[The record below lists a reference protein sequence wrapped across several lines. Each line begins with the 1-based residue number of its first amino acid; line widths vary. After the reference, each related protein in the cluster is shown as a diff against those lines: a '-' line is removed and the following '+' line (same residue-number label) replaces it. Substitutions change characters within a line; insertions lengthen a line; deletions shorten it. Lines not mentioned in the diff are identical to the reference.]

1 MKVKFFNNIE
11 YQTFPLTED
20 MIDID
25 EEVLKEIGVTK
36 QYLNGEIVD
45 YIPVEAMIIE
55 LKEELAT
62 YDYIGNKI
70 ATGVATKE
78 DYSKEIE
85 HCENLR
91 KRIREL
97 EKSL

>member
-20 MIDID
+20 MIEVD
-25 EEVLKEIGVTK
+25 ENLLKEIGISK

-45 YIPVEAMIIE
+45 YIPVEAIIND
-55 LKEELAT
+55 LKAELAT
-62 YDYIGNKI
+62 YDYIGVKI

-78 DYSKEIE
+78 EYSKEIAY
-85 HCENLR
+85 CESLR
-91 KRIREL
+91 NRIREL
-97 EKSL
+97 GG

>member
-11 YQTFPLTED
+11 YQTYPETED

-25 EEVLKEIGVTK
+25 ENILQEIGVSK
-36 QYLNGEIVD
+36 QFLNGEIVD
-45 YIPVEAMIIE
+45 YIPVEAIIND
-55 LKEELAT
+55 LKAELAT
-62 YDYIGNKI
+62 YDYIGVKI

-85 HCENLR
+85 YCESLR
-91 KRIREL
+91 KRISEL
-97 EKSL
+97 KDNK